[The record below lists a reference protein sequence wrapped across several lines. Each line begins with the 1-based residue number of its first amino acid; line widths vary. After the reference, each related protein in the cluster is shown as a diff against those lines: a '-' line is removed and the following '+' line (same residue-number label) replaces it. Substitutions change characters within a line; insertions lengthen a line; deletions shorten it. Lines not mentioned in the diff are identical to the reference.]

1 MHVPTEGCEL
11 ACINMHLCDDNY
23 NFGPRRFKL
32 LLVEERVTEILSLA
46 TGYFRECIDVRT
58 LASSKTF
65 VLYLPPRYCLYI
77 ASPRFCLSKRLL
89 YILYLPVVGG
99 LAWSFWD
106 YLCVCVCVC
115 VCVALL
121 TSCACCG

>member
-1 MHVPTEGCEL
+1 MV
-11 ACINMHLCDDNY
+11 D
-23 NFGPRRFKL
+23 
-32 LLVEERVTEILSLA
+32 ERVTEILSLA

-89 YILYLPVVGG
+89 YIIYLPVVGG
-99 LAWSFWD
+99 FGLEFWG
-106 YLCVCVCVC
+106 LLVC

-121 TSCACCG
+121 TSCACCV